1 MAFQIGFLFNLKH
14 KITLFY
20 LLSFVFIRFM
30 TRCHSLSLIV
40 IFSYSLLFAVICCHL
55 LYHSLW
61 PVISFVVI
69 CCTTRYHSLYHYLSF
84 VVPLV
89 VIRYHSLS
97 NFKNNY
103 FKKHQRTSGSSS
115 SYILHRKLNKII
127 QEADWPSRLAFCLIW
142 NIKSLYFTYSHSY
155 SFVLWLAVIRCHPL
169 SFFLTRCHSLSL
181 AIPLVVTRCII
192 RCHLLYHSIPL
203 VVPLLVICCT
213 TRCHSLSLVVFD
225 VTRCTTRL
233 SFNKRSLFYN
243 FLLFTSFIIKAKTKK
258 KILSLKSDGD
268 NYLKIK

>member
-40 IFSYSLLFAVICCHL
+40 IFSYSLSFVVTRCHL
-55 LYHSLW
+55 LYHSLSL
-61 PVISFVVI
+61 VVSFVVI
-69 CCTTRYHSLYHYLSF
+69 CCTTRYHSLHHSLSF
-84 VVPLV
+84 VVLLV
-89 VIRYHSLS
+89 VIRYHLLS

-103 FKKHQRTSGSSS
+103 FKIHHRTAVSSS

-127 QEADWPSRLAFCLIW
+127 QEADWPSRLAFCFIW
-142 NIKSLYFTYSHSY
+142 NIKSLYFKYSHSH
-155 SFVLWLAVIRCHPL
+155 SFVLWLAVIRCLSL

-181 AIPLVVTRCII
+181 AIPLAVSFV
-192 RCHLLYHSIPL
+192 
-203 VVPLLVICCT
+203 VICCT
-213 TRCHSLSLVVFD
+213 TRYHLLYHSLSFVVPLVVICYHSLSFD

-233 SFNKRSLFYN
+233 SFYKRSLFYN

-258 KILSLKSDGD
+258 
-268 NYLKIK
+268 YLA